1 MNNNN
6 FLDAV
11 NILSL
16 ILAIENLQ
24 ENREQSQHNDVQ
36 VANNKQADFLLQE
49 INKRFDKQNEI
60 LEEQNLLLDKIIKML
75 EKN

>member
-36 VANNKQADFLLQE
+36 VANNKH
-49 INKRFDKQNEI
+49 
-60 LEEQNLLLDKIIKML
+60 
-75 EKN
+75 

>member
-36 VANNKQADFLLQE
+36 VANNKQAEFLLQE

-60 LEEQNLLLDKIIKML
+60 LEEQNLLLDKIITML